1 MHIKWLA
8 ARHIIARV
16 ISQIFPQCL
25 YYARSEARD
34 VIISINFSKKKIM
47 YFAQKNQ
54 IKLFQFFATKILTL
68 EGKNIRQNDL
78 DLYDSF

>member
-34 VIISINFSKKKIM
+34 VIISINFSKNKTYVFCPKKSNKVISILC
-47 YFAQKNQ
+47 NQ
-54 IKLFQFFATKILTL
+54 NSDTRG
-68 EGKNIRQNDL
+68 EN
-78 DLYDSF
+78 Y